1 LRVVDV
7 TQWWSPTSGGI
18 RTYLMAKARFAAGAG
33 LAHAAIVTGERPA
46 VLTVGA
52 SPIVAVRGR
61 TPAERWGYRLAPLP
75 GPMLAQLERLEPDVV
90 VVHDALAFPR
100 AIRRWAADRGVAVA
114 MFCHSD
120 LALGA
125 ARLPGAVARPARG
138 LLRLV
143 QRRGLTA
150 VRTVLVASRASE
162 ARIARDVRGRVVHAP
177 LGVDLDAF
185 TGARP
190 DPALRARLAP
200 PGAPL
205 LLHAGRLS
213 GDKRV
218 DLLPPALAALAEAA
232 PGPGE
237 RAVLVVA
244 GSGAAEPSLRRGA
257 ARLGVAD
264 RMRFLGHVADRGR
277 LAALMATA
285 DCFVHPNPS
294 EPYGLCPLEALAAG
308 CRVVAPASEGCAETL
323 AGRGAVLVAPG
334 DPAALAAGVA
344 RALAG
349 PRPRADLS
357 GLSWEAAFAA
367 EWDLYRE
374 MAGIG

>member
-1 LRVVDV
+1 VRVVDV

-18 RTYLMAKARFAAGAG
+18 RTYLLAKARFAAGAG
-33 LAHAAIVTGERPA
+33 LAHAAIVTGAEPA
-46 VLTVGA
+46 VLTVCA

-61 TPAERWGYRLAPLP
+61 TPAGRWGYRLAPLP
-75 GPMLAQLERLEPDVV
+75 GPVLAGLDRLEPDVV
-90 VVHDALAFPR
+90 VVHDPLSFPR
-100 AIRRWAADRGVAVA
+100 AIRRWAARRGVAVA

-125 ARLPGAVARPARG
+125 ARLPAAMARPARG

-143 QRRGLTA
+143 QRRALGA

-162 ARIARDVRGRVVHAP
+162 ARIAGDVRGRLVHAP
-177 LGVDLDAF
+177 LGVDLHDFA
-185 TGARP
+185 GARP

-200 PGAPL
+200 HGAPL

-218 DLLPPALAALAEAA
+218 DLLPPFLAVL
-232 PGPGE
+232 GG
-237 RAVLVVA
+237 RAVLAVA
-244 GSGAAEPSLRRGA
+244 GAGAAEASLRRAA
-257 ARLGVAD
+257 ARLGVAG
-264 RMRFLGHVADRGR
+264 RTVFLGHVADRR
-277 LAALMATA
+277 ELAVLMATA

-308 CRVVAPASEGCAETL
+308 CRVVAPASEGCQENL

-344 RALAG
+344 RALAL
-349 PRPRADLS
+349 PRPRPDLS

-374 MAGIG
+374 MAGIR